1 VCFASDLD
9 NFNDEIKKVLDFSNS
24 IKAVTNVVHFD
35 YLVLLKEKKIKWG
48 KLISK
53 FQSEQVQFHF
63 KQLDSLYSLNIHIQ
77 KYLVNSKQS
86 LLITFTKQNRNW
98 FNRVFLASK
107 TNDMIFDT
115 KTPLLVFRK

>member
-1 VCFASDLD
+1 MVDIYYDHQSL
-9 NFNDEIKKVLDFSNS
+9 
-24 IKAVTNVVHFD
+24 TH
-35 YLVLLKEKKIKWG
+35 

-53 FQSEQVQFHF
+53 FQSDQVRFNF
-63 KQLDSLYSLNIHIQ
+63 KELDSLYSLNIHIQ
-77 KYLVNSKQS
+77 KYLLNSKQS

-107 TNDMIFDT
+107 TNDMIFDA